1 MYIPVPDEAGTLV
14 SSASAAITR
23 SFRLLI
29 LTIRYCGDE
38 SVKVSE
44 FPLFVAV
51 IPKARGEIRYV
62 LMVSLAVMV
71 IVVVPEKEKL
81 Q

>member
-1 MYIPVPDEAGTLV
+1 MV
-14 SSASAAITR
+14 SRASAAITR

-29 LTIRYCGDE
+29 LTIRYVGDE
-38 SVKVSE
+38 SVKVSV

-62 LMVSLAVMV
+62 LIVSLAVMV
-71 IVVVPEKEKL
+71 MVVVPEKEKL

>member
-14 SSASAAITR
+14 SRASAAITR

-29 LTIRYCGDE
+29 LTIRYVGDE
-38 SVKVSE
+38 SVNVSV

-51 IPKARGEIRYV
+51 IPKALGEI
-62 LMVSLAVMV
+62 L
-71 IVVVPEKEKL
+71 
-81 Q
+81 